1 MSDWDEDEGGRQ
13 ELFEHF
19 RIQVDKGQSLLRIDK
34 FLTARLENVS
44 RNRIQMAA
52 EAGNIFV
59 NGLAVKSNYR
69 IKPNDLI
76 TIVLAYPPR
85 DVELIPEDIP
95 LDILYED
102 DDILVLNKQAGLVVH
117 PGHGNFNGTLV
128 NALTYHFSRDSLHL
142 GREGWR
148 HPFVVHRID
157 KDTSGVMMVARH
169 ELAQNRLAKQFFDH
183 TIDRKYTAL
192 VWGDFRED
200 EGTITGHIG
209 RSLRDRLMMDV
220 FPDGA
225 HGKHAVTHYR
235 VLERFTYVTLVEC
248 RLETGRTHQIRAH
261 MKYAGHPL
269 FNDITYGGERILK
282 GTVFTRYRQFVE
294 HCFEIL
300 ARQALHARSLGF
312 IHPMNA
318 KPMFFDTPLP
328 DDMTQVIEKWRKYH
342 TENIT
347 QT

>member
-52 EAGNIFV
+52 EAGNVFV
-59 NGLAVKSNYR
+59 NGVAVKSNYR

-102 DDILVLNKQAGLVVH
+102 DDILVLNKHAGLVVH

-142 GREGWR
+142 GKEGWR

-157 KDTSGVMMVARH
+157 KDTSGVMMVAKH

-183 TIDRKYTAL
+183 SIDRKYTAL

-200 EGTITGHIG
+200 EGTISGHIG

-220 FPDGA
+220 FPGGE
-225 HGKHAVTHYR
+225 HGKHAITHYR
-235 VLERFTYVTLVEC
+235 VKERFSYVTLVEC
-248 RLETGRTHQIRAH
+248 RLETGRTHQIRVH

-294 HCFEIL
+294 NCFEIL
-300 ARQALHARSLGF
+300 GRQALHAQSLGF
-312 IHPMNA
+312 IHPMSG

-328 DDMTQVIEKWRKYH
+328 DDMTQVIERWRKYH